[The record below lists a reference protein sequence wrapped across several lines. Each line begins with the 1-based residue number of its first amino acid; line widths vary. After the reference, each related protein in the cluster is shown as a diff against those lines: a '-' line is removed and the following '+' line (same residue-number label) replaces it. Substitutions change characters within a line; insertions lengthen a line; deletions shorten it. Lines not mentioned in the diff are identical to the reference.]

1 MEVSALHHSC
11 IIHKPKSTRGYTR
24 GVYSLHLDWL
34 SCVFNYAAGIFRHL
48 DVEDSASEIA
58 AIYDFGD
65 DWTDFEKCFPGLEEK
80 VEAMEEDHFTEGATR
95 NIEQS
100 ERDRR
105 ERDHSR
111 SHYDAGEGRA

>member
-1 MEVSALHHSC
+1 M
-11 IIHKPKSTRGYTR
+11 
-24 GVYSLHLDWL
+24 
-34 SCVFNYAAGIFRHL
+34 SCVFGYAAGIFRHL
-48 DVEDSASEIA
+48 DVEGSASEIA

-65 DWTDFEKCFPGLEEK
+65 DWMDFEKYLPGLEEK
-80 VEAMEEDHFTEGATR
+80 VEAMEEDHFMEGGTR
-95 NIEQS
+95 KQVKVEES